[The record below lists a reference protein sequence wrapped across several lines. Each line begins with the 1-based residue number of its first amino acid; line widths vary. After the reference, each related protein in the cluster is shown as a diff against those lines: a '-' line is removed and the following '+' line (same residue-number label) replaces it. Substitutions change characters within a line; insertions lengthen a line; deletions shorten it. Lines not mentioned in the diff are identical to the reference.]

1 MADGHELPGGG
12 GGGGGGGGW
21 VRGNATPKMFR
32 KEYALRCSLVYFKT
46 QF

>member
-12 GGGGGGGGW
+12 GGEGRVGQGECY
-21 VRGNATPKMFR
+21 PEMFR
-32 KEYALRCSLVYFKT
+32 KEYALRCSLVYFET